1 MFRANQ
7 LGLFVALTD
16 GAIPSLSLSLQH
28 GCTSVGRWCAFGLP
42 FNTNGG
48 PPVKA
53 MGMFADCG
61 SPVGNLTCCC
71 RCLSPTFG
79 AGSQC
84 GYPSF
89 CPTFVLCL
97 AFVQHTSN
105 ICLCFVLVKHLS
117 NICPKNPTFV
127 LSKSNLCPHCAT
139 YVLFL
144 SSEFAKNDQKNGRT
158 KFRH

>member
-1 MFRANQ
+1 MPFSNSNNK
-7 LGLFVALTD
+7 T
-16 GAIPSLSLSLQH
+16 
-28 GCTSVGRWCAFGLP
+28 LP
-42 FNTNGG
+42 N
-48 PPVKA
+48 
-53 MGMFADCG
+53 
-61 SPVGNLTCCC
+61 
-71 RCLSPTFG
+71 FG

-127 LSKSNLCPHCAT
+127 LSKSNLCPLCPT

-144 SSEFAKNDQKNGRT
+144 SSEFAKNYQTMGGQNLVICVVWLNFNYAPTFVSRSDMGYYVMERLRFVAPLPLCGTSKRERGEKT
-158 KFRH
+158 KHFHHF

>member
-1 MFRANQ
+1 MPTSNPSKKRIFLNLLNGQVANEMNSNKVI
-7 LGLFVALTD
+7 LVAVVPRRS
-16 GAIPSLSLSLQH
+16 GIGSKNVVPWRINVGQH
-28 GCTSVGRWCAFGLP
+28 NIHFITGKRNP
-42 FNTNGG
+42 
-48 PPVKA
+48 
-53 MGMFADCG
+53 
-61 SPVGNLTCCC
+61 
-71 RCLSPTFG
+71 G

-127 LSKSNLCPHCAT
+127 LSKSNLCPLFPT

-144 SSEFAKNDQKNGRT
+144 SS
-158 KFRH
+158 